1 MVRQG
6 RDFLQTEFRKRNLE
20 YVPSVANFILV
31 KVGKGK
37 EVFQKLLKRGM
48 IVRAMDEY
56 KLPEWIR
63 VTVGTP
69 EQNRRFFGGSGGG
82 FNHRFHRF
90 HRLGFWFG
98 R

>member
-1 MVRQG
+1 M
-6 RDFLQTEFRKRNLE
+6 
-20 YVPSVANFILV
+20 ANFVLV

-69 EQNRRFFGGSGGG
+69 EQNRRFLEDLDQVLTTDFAD
-82 FNHRFHRF
+82 
-90 HRLGFWFG
+90 
-98 R
+98 

>member
-1 MVRQG
+1 M
-6 RDFLQTEFRKRNLE
+6 
-20 YVPSVANFILV
+20 ANFILV
-31 KVGKGK
+31 NVGKGK

-69 EQNRRFFGGSGGG
+69 EQNRRFLEDLDQVLTADYTDFTD
-82 FNHRFHRF
+82 
-90 HRLGFWFG
+90 
-98 R
+98 